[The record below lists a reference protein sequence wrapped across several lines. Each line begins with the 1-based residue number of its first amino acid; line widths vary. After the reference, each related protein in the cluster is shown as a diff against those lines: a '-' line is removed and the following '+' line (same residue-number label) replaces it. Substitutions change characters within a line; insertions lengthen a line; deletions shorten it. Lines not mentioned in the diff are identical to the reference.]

1 MKRFLDKTWA
11 KLTAFFLTIIFAAMT
26 VLAGVGVGFLINYNV
41 FLDGGTYLR
50 EELYE
55 SQCSGA
61 INSAYYYLRGLM
73 ASAGALADD
82 TPSTD
87 TSDNSTTPS
96 ADITAEEL
104 QQVIDDL
111 PGAFAGRFTREN
123 TSCHLAVANKD
134 TGEITFENF
143 ALTDSDKPLYSA
155 QETFSFTFAD
165 GHTEEFAIIADLLRA
180 DATYNSFYLV
190 SEWLLAHTGLTV
202 FLAALFLLLTLFCFC
217 FSMASAGH
225 WAGREGIHLTWL
237 DKIPVDV
244 WLLTLLCAF
253 FIGWDTLFYYDVERQ
268 ILFVSLM
275 VPLTLLFLCVFAAQ
289 CKAGTVLRGTL
300 IAWVLRLAWRIVR
313 AVGRGLRRMAA
324 GLPLMW
330 KTALVTVGL
339 FFLEMLLVL
348 AGYGSVDG
356 IFVVMKLV
364 ELLAILYIALNLRIL
379 QKGGEKLAEGDLS
392 QSIDTKPLIGDFKRY
407 GQRMNELRTGME
419 RAVQEQTKAERMKTE
434 LITNVSHDIKTP
446 LTSIVNY
453 VDLLQKVDVQP
464 ETAREY
470 IAVLDRQSR
479 RLKKLTEDLVE
490 ASKASTGNLKVEL
503 GPVDLGELLVQVTG
517 EYEDR
522 LRQAGISPVVQ
533 SPEEPIIA
541 MGDGRYLWRIIDN
554 LLSNV
559 RKYALPGTRVYIDAS
574 VLDGAAVISVKNISR
589 DRLNVSADELM
600 RRFVRGDASRNTEG
614 SGLGLSIAQSLAV
627 LMHGKLSLTV
637 DGDLFKAEL
646 SLPLAEQTMEAMPEK
661 TE

>member
-356 IFVVMKLV
+356 IFMVMKLV

-392 QSIDTKPLIGDFKRY
+392 QSIDTRPLIGDFKRY
-407 GQRMNELRTGME
+407 GQRMNDLRTGME

-490 ASKASTGNLKVEL
+490 ASKASSGALPVEL
-503 GPVDLGELLVQVTG
+503 QPTDVAVLFDQIVG
-517 EYEDR
+517 EYQER
-522 LRQAGISPVVQ
+522 LADCRLTLVARP
-533 SPEEPIIA
+533 PEKSVFVRA
-541 MGDGRYLWRIIDN
+541 DGKLLSRVMDN
-554 LLSNV
+554 LVSNIC
-559 RKYALPGTRVYIDAS
+559 KYALEDTRVYVVAS
-574 VLDGAAVISVKNISR
+574 SDDETVTISFKNVSRAELNISP
-589 DRLNVSADELM
+589 DELM
-600 RRFVRGDASRNTEG
+600 ERFVRGDASRHTEG
-614 SGLGLSIAQSLAV
+614 SGLGLSIAGSLV
-627 LMHGKLSLTV
+627 RLMNGTFALSI
-637 DGDLFKAEL
+637 DGDLFRADIT
-646 SLPLAEQTMEAMPEK
+646 LPRA
-661 TE
+661 

>member
-82 TPSTD
+82 TPGTD

-96 ADITAEEL
+96 ADITAGEL
-104 QQVIDDL
+104 QQAIDDL
-111 PGAFAGRFTREN
+111 SGAFAGRFTREA

-165 GHTEEFAIIADLLRA
+165 GHTEEFAISADLLRSDEMPSYSHLLLA
-180 DATYNSFYLV
+180 
-190 SEWLLAHTGLTV
+190 WLLDHTGLVIFLTV
-202 FLAALFLLLTLFCFC
+202 LSLLLTLFCFG

-225 WAGREGIHLTWL
+225 WPNREGIHLTWL
-237 DKIPVDV
+237 DKIPADV
-244 WLLTLLCAF
+244 WLLALLCAF

-313 AVGRGLRRMAA
+313 AVGRGLRRIAA

-330 KTALVTVGL
+330 KTALVMLAV
-339 FFLEMLLVL
+339 FFLEAILLV

-356 IFVVMKLV
+356 IFVVTKLV
-364 ELLAILYIALNLRIL
+364 ELLVILYIALNLRIL

-392 QSIDTKPLIGDFKRY
+392 QSIDTRPLIGDFKRY

-490 ASKASTGNLKVEL
+490 ASKASSGALPVEL
-503 GPVDLGELLVQVTG
+503 QPTDVAVLFDQIVG
-517 EYEDR
+517 EYQER
-522 LRQAGISPVVQ
+522 LADCRLTLVARPPEKPVSVW
-533 SPEEPIIA
+533 A
-541 MGDGRYLWRIIDN
+541 DGKLLSRVMDN
-554 LLSNV
+554 LVSNIC
-559 RKYALPGTRVYIDAS
+559 KYALEDTRVYVVASSDAET
-574 VLDGAAVISVKNISR
+574 VTISFKNVSRAELNISP
-589 DRLNVSADELM
+589 DELM
-600 RRFVRGDASRNTEG
+600 ERFVRGDASRHTEG
-614 SGLGLSIAQSLAV
+614 SGLGLSIAGSLV
-627 LMHGKLSLTV
+627 RLMNGTFALSI
-637 DGDLFKAEL
+637 DGDLFRADIT
-646 SLPLAEQTMEAMPEK
+646 LPRA
-661 TE
+661 

>member
-82 TPSTD
+82 TPGTD

-96 ADITAEEL
+96 ADITAEGL

-111 PGAFAGRFTREN
+111 PGAFAGRFTRED

-165 GHTEEFAIIADLLRA
+165 GHTEEFAISADLLRA

-244 WLLTLLCAF
+244 WLLALLCAF

-490 ASKASTGNLKVEL
+490 ASKASSGALPVEL
-503 GPVDLGELLVQVTG
+503 QPTDVTVLFDQIVG
-517 EYEDR
+517 EYQER
-522 LRQAGISPVVQ
+522 LADCRLTLVARP
-533 SPEEPIIA
+533 PEKSVFVRA
-541 MGDGRYLWRIIDN
+541 DGKLLSRVMDN
-554 LLSNV
+554 LVSNIC
-559 RKYALPGTRVYIDAS
+559 KYALEDTRVYVVAS
-574 VLDGAAVISVKNISR
+574 SDDETVTISFKNVSRAELNISP
-589 DRLNVSADELM
+589 DELM
-600 RRFVRGDASRNTEG
+600 ERFVRGDASRHTEG
-614 SGLGLSIAQSLAV
+614 SGLGLSIAGSLV
-627 LMHGKLSLTV
+627 RLMNGTFALSI
-637 DGDLFKAEL
+637 DGDLFRADIT
-646 SLPLAEQTMEAMPEK
+646 LPRA
-661 TE
+661 